1 LHAVRAAKARY
12 WCRLAHLRARY
23 FFAVDVPLAIGMKR
37 IEGRGR
43 RQGCAI
49 LARRSRVKNR
59 KNTGDLPKAT
69 ISTTRSFKALQKI
82 TPCNHPA
89 SVRHSGQLPG
99 ILPMRVNLASPLEGR
114 AVACD
119 PSGKALSSPPV
130 GGDSGHKSDSLAIQI
145 RPRGIRPMAQAQ
157 RGIQQLV
164 PLTSSRRPACWRP
177 PSPAPRSRARR
188 WSSAAAVHIRVTKAR
203 GFRGSFRAFLSHAAR
218 RGERPRV
225 EK

>member
-1 LHAVRAAKARY
+1 
-12 WCRLAHLRARY
+12 
-23 FFAVDVPLAIGMKR
+23 
-37 IEGRGR
+37 
-43 RQGCAI
+43 

-59 KNTGDLPKAT
+59 KNTEDLPKAT